1 MTYISNEIL
10 PKYFK
15 HCNDDFTFTDGSIS
29 TTSTRTVLVNDK
41 VGNQTA
47 TIGTVSLTVI
57 TPAVGAAGSATP
69 TLNANG
75 TITVS
80 AGTKSGTYRIGYRIC
95 STVASIS
102 VCDTATATVVV
113 GNPTITADPD
123 TFTITTGTSIKSVFD
138 NDKIGTAIAITN
150 TVSICLF
157 RYKRICKRR
166 GNCS

>member
-1 MTYISNEIL
+1 MF
-10 PKYFK
+10 YF
-15 HCNDDFTFTDGSIS
+15 
-29 TTSTRTVLVNDK
+29 LDK
-41 VGNQTA
+41 
-47 TIGTVSLTVI
+47 IPFTVSGLLALQLLQAAAQAGDNVLGRLAPVTV
-57 TPAVGAAGSATP
+57 P
-69 TLNANG
+69 
-75 TITVS
+75 
-80 AGTKSGTYRIGYRIC
+80 AGTKLGTYYIGYTIC